1 MLSPQDRQRAWLGQ
15 KTRNDNLGWQDV
27 EPIGKSTMDFNLTCI
42 GVRISPGLNRLQK
55 RINARIDE
63 VRGLPCVGSFNVCEE
78 RDWRCGL

>member
-1 MLSPQDRQRAWLGQ
+1 
-15 KTRNDNLGWQDV
+15 
-27 EPIGKSTMDFNLTCI
+27 MDFNLTCI